1 MLGHGFDHVQDAA
14 DLVAFALQMAHG
26 FGGVA
31 DFGGQALDLRDGFVD
46 YLVTFAGLLIGGDGG
61 FGGFFG
67 VARNFL
73 HGGGHFVHGGCDLIG
88 FDLLTVD
95 PGAGLLGDGR
105 QLFSGAGDL
114 RDAIADAADQFAQ
127 TLGHALHGPLQLA
140 EFVAAL
146 RRQVVG
152 QVTTGDALGHDQGLV
167 QWNDDLSGDRP
178 GGQQAEGDGQ
188 HGGEGQHVLGMGGVG
203 VTHDG
208 LRDGEF
214 LAHVQQDVALGG
226 HACQGLG
233 AGHLGVAELA
243 DGGAVGLQ

>member
-1 MLGHGFDHVQDAA
+1 MLGD
-14 DLVAFALQMAHG
+14 
-26 FGGVA
+26 
-31 DFGGQALDLRDGFVD
+31 R
-46 YLVTFAGLLIGGDGG
+46 
-61 FGGFFG
+61 
-67 VARNFL
+67 
-73 HGGGHFVHGGCDLIG
+73 
-88 FDLLTVD
+88 
-95 PGAGLLGDGR
+95 R
-105 QLFSGAGDL
+105 QLFSGAGNL

-127 TLGHALHGPLQLA
+127 ALGHALHGALQLA
-140 EFVAAL
+140 EFVATL

-152 QVTTGDALGHDQGLV
+152 QVAAGNALSDSQGLV
-167 QWNDDLSGDRP
+167 QRNDDLPGDGP

-188 HGGEGQHVLGMGGVG
+188 NGGKGQHVLGVGGVA

-226 HACQGLG
+226 HAYQGLG